1 MQYRKLE
8 GIDQKLSVLIYGTP
22 WTACRKDMRDE
33 AYCSYDHAWEAG
45 FRAFDTANSYGDG
58 EETLGAWLHS
68 RGIRG
73 EAVIIDKGC
82 NPGQN
87 GSTDTMSA
95 ETIQNQV
102 EKSLVRLQTD
112 HVDFYL
118 LHRDDPKVPVDE
130 IIDVLNEKQREGKIR
145 RFGVSNWSLR
155 RVLAAEEYAVKHH
168 LTPFTAFSPAYS
180 LAEYLH
186 DPWGGS
192 ISISVVVPLYNEEA
206 SLPEL
211 TEWIGRVVAAQGW
224 KHEVILIDDGSTDGS
239 WSVIESLREKD
250 PAIHGIRFRRNYG
263 KSAALF
269 CGFKEARGRV
279 VITMDADLQDSPD
292 EMPELY
298 RMVVEDN
305 YDVVSGWKQHR
316 KDNTLT
322 KNLPSKLYNATARS
336 ITGIKL
342 HDMNCGLKAYKNEVV
357 KSIEVYG
364 EMHRYIPYL
373 AKNAGYGKIGE
384 MRVHHQKR
392 KYGKS
397 KFGIER
403 FVNGFLDLI
412 SLWFL
417 STFGRKPMHFFGF
430 TGILMFLAGGIM
442 TVWIIVAKLIHQAH
456 GVRFRPVTD
465 QPLFYLALVAV
476 LLGVMLFLAG
486 FICEMISRSNSDRN
500 HYNIRE
506 QF

>member
-95 ETIQNQV
+95 ETIRNQV

-192 ISISVVVPLYNEEA
+192 ISISGEKNKAYRDWLEHTQFPVFCYSSLGRGYLSGKFRTDGDEPIEKCLPRGPIMEYDGPVNRERLRRAESLAKEKGTTVPKICLAWLLRQPQQIFPLVAPTSEA
-206 SLPEL
+206 HIRDTAGVFETEL
-211 TEWIGRVVAAQGW
+211 TDGECRFLIGL
-224 KHEVILIDDGSTDGS
+224 E
-239 WSVIESLREKD
+239 
-250 PAIHGIRFRRNYG
+250 
-263 KSAALF
+263 
-269 CGFKEARGRV
+269 
-279 VITMDADLQDSPD
+279 
-292 EMPELY
+292 
-298 RMVVEDN
+298 
-305 YDVVSGWKQHR
+305 
-316 KDNTLT
+316 
-322 KNLPSKLYNATARS
+322 
-336 ITGIKL
+336 
-342 HDMNCGLKAYKNEVV
+342 
-357 KSIEVYG
+357 
-364 EMHRYIPYL
+364 
-373 AKNAGYGKIGE
+373 
-384 MRVHHQKR
+384 
-392 KYGKS
+392 
-397 KFGIER
+397 
-403 FVNGFLDLI
+403 
-412 SLWFL
+412 
-417 STFGRKPMHFFGF
+417 
-430 TGILMFLAGGIM
+430 
-442 TVWIIVAKLIHQAH
+442 
-456 GVRFRPVTD
+456 
-465 QPLFYLALVAV
+465 
-476 LLGVMLFLAG
+476 
-486 FICEMISRSNSDRN
+486 
-500 HYNIRE
+500 
-506 QF
+506 